1 MKVLYHH
8 RTMAD
13 GAEGIH
19 IREIVRALRAL
30 GHEVLVVALAG
41 DPTAPAAAGASR
53 LAALRRLIPAAG
65 YELAEIGYNPVGYRR
80 IMTAIRWFGP
90 DFIYDRYSSYSTAA
104 ASAARKARVP
114 LFLEVNSPLAYERSV
129 DDHLRLR
136 FPALARSFERRIF
149 EAADRIVAVS
159 TPLKR
164 HLVETMGIDARK
176 ILVLPNGA
184 DPDVFTPDASGEDI
198 RRRYGIGDGFVVG
211 FVGILRPWHGV
222 DLLLEAFSQFR
233 LDSAAAH
240 LLIVGDGPI
249 QSQLEERARM
259 LGVKDAVIFTGR
271 VTHQEVRAHIA
282 AMDVTVSPHATFYA
296 SPMKILEY
304 MSMGK
309 AVVAP
314 AMENIRDIVDDGET
328 GLLFESGSAA
338 ALTARLTQLKGDPMR
353 RHELGLH
360 ARARVMEKF
369 TWKSNARR
377 VVDEAA
383 IALGWV
389 PVSAGSTPGM
399 PSAARR

>member
-1 MKVLYHH
+1 MRLGRHACRCSSKSTHPW
-8 RTMAD
+8 RTN
-13 GAEGIH
+13 
-19 IREIVRALRAL
+19 V
-30 GHEVLVVALAG
+30 
-41 DPTAPAAAGASR
+41 T
-53 LAALRRLIPAAG
+53 
-65 YELAEIGYNPVGYRR
+65 
-80 IMTAIRWFGP
+80 
-90 DFIYDRYSSYSTAA
+90 
-104 ASAARKARVP
+104 
-114 LFLEVNSPLAYERSV
+114 V

-296 SPMKILEY
+296 SPMKILE
-304 MSMGK
+304 
-309 AVVAP
+309 
-314 AMENIRDIVDDGET
+314 
-328 GLLFESGSAA
+328 
-338 ALTARLTQLKGDPMR
+338 
-353 RHELGLH
+353 
-360 ARARVMEKF
+360 
-369 TWKSNARR
+369 
-377 VVDEAA
+377 
-383 IALGWV
+383 
-389 PVSAGSTPGM
+389 
-399 PSAARR
+399 